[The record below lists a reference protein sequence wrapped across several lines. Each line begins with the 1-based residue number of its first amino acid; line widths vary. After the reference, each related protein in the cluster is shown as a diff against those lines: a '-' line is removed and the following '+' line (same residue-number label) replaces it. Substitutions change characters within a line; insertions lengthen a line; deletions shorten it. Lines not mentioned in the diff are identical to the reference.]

1 MDSSDD
7 LSVILASRYLEYHNQ
22 VMNEKLKTKYA
33 ILEKSD
39 LFLIAR
45 WLKIPCIYLL
55 TICHL
60 NSRLY
65 LVIEKTSLTLDF
77 SA

>member
-1 MDSSDD
+1 
-7 LSVILASRYLEYHNQ
+7 
-22 VMNEKLKTKYA
+22 MNEKLKTKYA
-33 ILEKSD
+33 ILETAD
-39 LFLIAR
+39 LFVIAR
-45 WLKIPCIYLL
+45 WLKTSYIYLL